1 MFTNCISKV
10 NNTQIDNAKELDVV
24 IPICNL
30 LMMLNQWYK

>member
-30 LMMLNQWYK
+30 LMMLNQ